1 MRAGAVR
8 TREARGADASPII
21 FDGWGDGIQ
30 AMASIELFRVCNS
43 LISSHIFCAPGSM
56 GIIKAGRVVV
66 LLQGRYA
73 GRKAVVVKAYET
85 GDGDRKFSHAI
96 VAGLERGPRKITKG
110 MDEKKIAKRSLMKPF
125 IKHVNYT
132 HMMPTRY
139 QCFDDKK
146 EDGGVLKKIIDEAVK
161 SKAKF
166 TSKEVRGA
174 VRKLFMEKFTGQ
186 ATAKYNEKKATGV
199 QYFYS
204 KLRF

>member
-1 MRAGAVR
+1 
-8 TREARGADASPII
+8 
-21 FDGWGDGIQ
+21 
-30 AMASIELFRVCNS
+30 
-43 LISSHIFCAPGSM
+43 M
-56 GIIKAGRVVV
+56 GIIKAGKVVV

-73 GRKAVVVKAYET
+73 GRKAVVVKSYES

-96 VAGLERGPRKITKG
+96 VAGLDRPPRKITKA

-146 EDGGVLKKIIDEAVK
+146 DDGGALKKIVEDAVK
-161 SKAKF
+161 AKASF

-174 VRKLFMEKFTGQ
+174 VRKLFSEKYANQ
-186 ATAKYNEKKATGV
+186 ATAKLSEKKQTGLT
-199 QYFYS
+199 YFYS

>member
-1 MRAGAVR
+1 
-8 TREARGADASPII
+8 
-21 FDGWGDGIQ
+21 
-30 AMASIELFRVCNS
+30 
-43 LISSHIFCAPGSM
+43 M

-73 GRKAVVVKAYET
+73 GKKAVVVKAYET
-85 GDGDRKFSHAI
+85 GDNGDRKFSHAI
-96 VAGLERGPRKITKG
+96 VAGIERGPRKITKA
-110 MDEKKIAKRSLMKPF
+110 MDDAKVAKRSLMKPF

-146 EDGGVLKKIIDEAVK
+146 EDGGALKKIVDDAVK
-161 SKAKF
+161 SKASF

-174 VRKLFMEKFTGQ
+174 VRKLFTEKYAGQ
-186 ATAKYNEKKATGV
+186 ATAKDNDKKATGV
-199 QYFYS
+199 SYFYS